1 MIAMLRRYWS
11 RLLSNGAPARLTGI
25 STHPESVGGK
35 RMEHRTE
42 NETHQEE
49 RNAPKSAAEVTRK
62 ERVRAALTRVT
73 TTHAEAIKRLA
84 DR

>member
-1 MIAMLRRYWS
+1 
-11 RLLSNGAPARLTGI
+11 
-25 STHPESVGGK
+25 
-35 RMEHRTE
+35 MEHRTE
-42 NETHQEE
+42 NETYQEE